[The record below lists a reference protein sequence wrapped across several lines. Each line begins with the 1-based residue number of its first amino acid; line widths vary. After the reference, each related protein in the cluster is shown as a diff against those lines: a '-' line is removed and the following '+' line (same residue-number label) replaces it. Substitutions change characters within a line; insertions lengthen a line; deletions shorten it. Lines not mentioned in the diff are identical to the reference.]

1 LITTYNSSFYKT
13 NSLFKKS
20 IMKKSISF
28 LNQPMATRPLLLLTV
43 ALASSLIISCNNSSD
58 TKTTEDS
65 AANTTTTIS
74 PAENT
79 SGTQTAVATISGTKA
94 DTTVEGTATFTQEGT
109 GNVKMELSVT
119 VAKMANKTVAVH
131 IHEHPDCGDSGKN
144 THGHWNPTNQAH
156 GKWGSAAFHAGDI
169 GNVTLDANGKG
180 STTIDTNL
188 WSIGGDS
195 TKNILNRAI
204 IVHSGTD
211 DFTTQPTGNAGSRI
225 GCGIIEKK

>member
-1 LITTYNSSFYKT
+1 
-13 NSLFKKS
+13 
-20 IMKKSISF
+20 MKKSLSF
-28 LNQPMATRPLLLLTV
+28 LHLSFLLFTA
-43 ALASSLIISCNNSSD
+43 ALASSVMISCNNAS
-58 TKTTEDS
+58 DS
-65 AANTTTTIS
+65 ATAEDTTTNTTTTVS
-74 PAENT
+74 SADKNTT
-79 SGTQTAVATISGTKA
+79 SGTQSAVATLSGTKA

-109 GNVKMELSVT
+109 GNVKMELTVT
-119 VAKMANKTVAVH
+119 VPKMANKTVAVH

-156 GKWGSAAFHAGDI
+156 GKWGSAAFHSGDI
-169 GNVTLDANGKG
+169 GNVSLDANGKG
-180 STTIDTNL
+180 STSIDTNL

-195 TKNILNRAI
+195 TKNILSRAI